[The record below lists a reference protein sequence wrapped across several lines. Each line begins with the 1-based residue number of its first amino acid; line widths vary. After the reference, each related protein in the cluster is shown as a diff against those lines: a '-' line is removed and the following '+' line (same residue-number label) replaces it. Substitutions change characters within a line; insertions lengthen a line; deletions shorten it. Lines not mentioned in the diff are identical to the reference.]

1 MSTLAVRP
9 HNSTSGGVKNVEC
22 RIAQPPKEGRGLDLE
37 QEEKVIRIADELDKA
52 PRHNHRGQDP
62 VLLSLHNVGRDDVS
76 EQDAREELHDSAED
90 VGSNEAERSVE
101 NLLPYGEETG
111 MQTGAPGPLAYLHA
125 SERLDNHQGVADG
138 GPQVRIDAAL
148 QEVVHSEE
156 EHIAP

>member
-111 MQTGAPGPLAYLHA
+111 MQTGAPRFARVPPCQRVSGQPSGSRRWRATG
-125 SERLDNHQGVADG
+125 SNRRRPSGSGSQ
-138 GPQVRIDAAL
+138 
-148 QEVVHSEE
+148 
-156 EHIAP
+156 